1 MKFPVYRAKRQ
12 GSLVLGSYKEETA
25 GVPGSFTMSGYTEE
39 TGGAP
44 KSYFMGADEP
54 IWGTLHRPEGGCL
67 IGDRIH
73 YAPPQGGGPWHGVV
87 IAHTAGVYTIE
98 VVKPNGNHHV
108 VVAALGTAP
117 GEFVLVT

>member
-1 MKFPVYRAKRQ
+1 MSKPRAKVPV
-12 GSLVLGSYKEETA
+12 GVVPHVHPAELT
-25 GVPGSFTMSGYTEE
+25 GVPRDDEPTADHH
-39 TGGAP
+39 AP
-44 KSYFMGADEP
+44 ARIPTTRPPPVDEP